1 MNKIF
6 SQDTIKNLP
15 VRSASEIINK
25 FLNSEHNLSREL
37 AILQIALRINEN
49 YGEYSMLLLS
59 EMNKHVHFKND
70 FKLGVKSAWTLAA
83 ALIEN
88 LIPEDY
94 PKIKKEFDKWDEEE
108 KKDLLD
114 WLKHHPD
121 HCKVLKEG
129 KLNL

>member
-15 VRSASEIINK
+15 SRNVAEIINK

-49 YGEYSMLLLS
+49 YVEYSKLLLN
-59 EMNKHVHFKND
+59 EMNKDIHFRND
-70 FKLGVKSAWTLAA
+70 FKLGVKSAWTLAV

-129 KLNL
+129 KL